1 MTCYLPASPRICCH
15 LRVDYKNATDLEA
28 NMKFVTEIKSLDSL
42 MILERKTT
50 NDVPHFHALFWFDKT
65 LSTLRQQWKKLFPA
79 YDGKKNEY
87 CIKVVPELEV
97 YDTEKYL
104 CKGENALTPPDV
116 FLQTGKYSVER
127 TIELHLEYW
136 ARGGPRVKEENKEDI
151 RHYGETIIT
160 HRVEKVV
167 KPKKNFYN
175 DVIEY
180 LNRQFPDRVWNL
192 RDSPIM
198 LNAILK
204 LHGKHFRPYGPQQLE
219 NEMNVIM
226 NILVFDSHSSEMYDV
241 LKNRGNIPFL

>member
-1 MTCYLPASPRICCH
+1 
-15 LRVDYKNATDLEA
+15 
-28 NMKFVTEIKSLDSL
+28 
-42 MILERKTT
+42 
-50 NDVPHFHALFWFDKT
+50 
-65 LSTLRQQWKKLFPA
+65 
-79 YDGKKNEY
+79 
-87 CIKVVPELEV
+87 
-97 YDTEKYL
+97 
-104 CKGENALTPPDV
+104 
-116 FLQTGKYSVER
+116 
-127 TIELHLEYW
+127 
-136 ARGGPRVKEENKEDI
+136 
-151 RHYGETIIT
+151 
-160 HRVEKVV
+160 VEKVV